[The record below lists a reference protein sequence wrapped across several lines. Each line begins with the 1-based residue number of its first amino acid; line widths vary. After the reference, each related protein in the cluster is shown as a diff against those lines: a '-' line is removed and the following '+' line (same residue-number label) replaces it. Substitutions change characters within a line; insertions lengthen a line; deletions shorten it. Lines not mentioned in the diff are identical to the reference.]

1 MMAAEELSP
10 WTVVVVQK
18 NFQAAKSGSNT
29 EHKQKTKNKKGE
41 VE

>member
-1 MMAAEELSP
+1 MMAAEELPP
-10 WTVVVVQK
+10 WKEQK
-18 NFQAAKSGSNT
+18 NFQAAKSGSNK